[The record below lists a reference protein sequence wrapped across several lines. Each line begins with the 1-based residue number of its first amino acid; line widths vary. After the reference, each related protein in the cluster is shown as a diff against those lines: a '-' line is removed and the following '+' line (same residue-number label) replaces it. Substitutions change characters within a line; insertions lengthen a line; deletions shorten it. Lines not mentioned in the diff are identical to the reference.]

1 MQCRPSSTVAN
12 SAIKPVQATQP
23 LPFTEFN
30 IVLMLTFLLL
40 QDSQAWRS
48 RRGCRP
54 TFRCWCLEVLALAM
68 GAMVV
73 ATLWARQKPA
83 SHVRLPFV
91 LPLYAGVFNASW
103 QTHAPLKV
111 SSTLDRHSPRRS
123 LMTKS
128 EAPKFISEVR
138 PALKHMYMI
147 LTSSEKLFFQCSLS
161 SLHACMYSILI
172 YTQRILCL
180 HEVPPKS
187 SCTK

>member
-1 MQCRPSSTVAN
+1 MKRFHS
-12 SAIKPVQATQP
+12 ATQGRRESSSDYP
-23 LPFTEFN
+23 AATTKSSN
-30 IVLMLTFLLL
+30 SN
-40 QDSQAWRS
+40 DSQAWRS

-128 EAPKFISEVR
+128 EAPKFISESVPNQSGGAR
-138 PALKHMYMI
+138 KGIPHGSGHWKLRIVVAL
-147 LTSSEKLFFQCSLS
+147 
-161 SLHACMYSILI
+161 
-172 YTQRILCL
+172 
-180 HEVPPKS
+180 
-187 SCTK
+187 